1 MDVLIGCFLFF
12 IVIFMIVHLDSSDTN
27 ESKWEK
33 WTLEDFKLY
42 QEIELKEFLLFKSEQ
57 NQTIKE
63 EMEEKQKELEESQ
76 KESKN

>member
-12 IVIFMIVHLDSSDTN
+12 IVIFMIAHLDSSDTN

-63 EMEEKQKELEESQ
+63 EMEEKQKELEENQ
-76 KESKN
+76 KELKN